1 MSEAA
6 QVNGAAPPGQ
16 PILTGKLSQV
26 ADLLREGKSRNE
38 IAEALGVGRQTASTY
53 VCLVRRYD
61 QSLPRAAKRT
71 KRAKVA
77 ELAAQGK
84 TLAEIAETLG
94 ISHSAVVQHKS
105 AIKHQGAP
113 QPPRLPPPRLPPPS
127 PVAVVAATF
136 AALVEAVDAGDF
148 EAAAKCQRD
157 LDAAGWIVRRKPQNA

>member
-1 MSEAA
+1 MSETV
-6 QVNGAAPPGQ
+6 QVNGVAPSGQ

-26 ADLLREGKSRNE
+26 ADLLRESRSRNE

-77 ELAAQGK
+77 ELVAQGR
-84 TLAEIAETLG
+84 TVAEIAETLG
-94 ISHSAVVQHKS
+94 ISHSAAAQHKNM
-105 AIKHQGAP
+105 IKYQVAHPA
-113 QPPRLPPPRLPPPS
+113 PRLPPFPTG
-127 PVAVVAATF
+127 VAATF
-136 AALVEAVDAGDF
+136 AALVKAVDAGDF